1 MLNTDD
7 IAPIAASEIDIYSV
21 PESFQITVSLQAAA
35 EVKRR

>member
-21 PESFQITVSLQAAA
+21 PELFQISVSLQAST
-35 EVKRR
+35 EVKRG